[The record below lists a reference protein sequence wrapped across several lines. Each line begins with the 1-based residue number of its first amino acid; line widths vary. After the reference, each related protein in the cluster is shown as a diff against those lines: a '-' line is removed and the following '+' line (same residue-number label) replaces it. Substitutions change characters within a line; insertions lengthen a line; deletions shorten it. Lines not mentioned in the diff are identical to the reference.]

1 MVWNWFSGV
10 RGAALRAVT
19 GSAAFAALLAV
30 LVPALA
36 RAEEGTLVGQP
47 TPWHIGLQPSVSP
60 VSDQMHNRSEE
71 RRVGKACVSRFR
83 SRWLP
88 YNYKNYLKHTKPHK
102 HLSFVP

>member
-1 MVWNWFSGV
+1 MGWNWFSGV

-60 VSDQMHNRSEE
+60 VSDQMHNFHNLLLWIITLITIF
-71 RRVGKACVSRFR
+71 VLILLVYVLVRFR
-83 SRWLP
+83 DRKSTRL
-88 YNYKNYLKHTKPHK
+88 NSSH
-102 HLSFVP
+102 